1 MDDDLSQIL
10 RQHRDELR
18 HPLPESLRRKLNRQ
32 YAPRRPWA
40 LRSAAMLAC
49 ACVALAVSFTLG
61 RSSSQTLSGDL
72 LAQELVGSHVRSLM
86 ANHLADVPSTDK
98 HTVKPWF
105 EGRLDFGPDVR
116 DFPQEGFVLT
126 GGRLDYVD
134 SRNVAALVYRRGQHV
149 INLFEWPTSSVSTE
163 APRLLT
169 RRGFQL
175 FVWQKSGLAYW
186 AVSDLNAAEL
196 QQFAGLWQQ

>member
-10 RQHRDELR
+10 QQHRDELR
-18 HPLPESLRRKLNRQ
+18 HPIPEPLRRKLTRQ
-32 YAPRRPWA
+32 YGARRPWA
-40 LRSAAMLAC
+40 VRASAMAAC
-49 ACVALAVSFTLG
+49 ACVALAASFALG
-61 RSSSQTLSGDL
+61 RSSSQSPDL
-72 LAQELVGSHVRSLM
+72 LEQELVASHVRSLM

-116 DFPQEGFVLT
+116 DFPQEGFPLT

-134 SRNVAALVYRRGQHV
+134 RRSVAALVYRRGQHV
-149 INLFEWPTSSVSTE
+149 INLFEWPGASIASE

-175 FVWQKSGLAYW
+175 FAWQKDGLAYW

-196 QQFAGLWQQ
+196 QQFAALWQ